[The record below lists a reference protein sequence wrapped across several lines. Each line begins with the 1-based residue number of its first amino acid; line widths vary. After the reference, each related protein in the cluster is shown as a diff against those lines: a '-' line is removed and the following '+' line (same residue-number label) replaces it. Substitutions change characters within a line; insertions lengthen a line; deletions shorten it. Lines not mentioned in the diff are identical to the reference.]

1 MISFRTP
8 RCMQFVSL
16 LVVAIPFA
24 ATYVSAQKASEECLR
39 TSSMRV
45 YSNAWLSKETG
56 DLNGFEVALKQTA
69 DSKIDALL
77 YVYEGGLSDGIPLPG
92 GASGNNVTIEGAWV
106 EHLVEYPSKKE
117 IIKTHQVKILGT
129 LDSKSFRGK
138 LTIRD
143 LSVDEDVKLRRVGN
157 IWPCKR

>member
-1 MISFRTP
+1 
-8 RCMQFVSL
+8 
-16 LVVAIPFA
+16 
-24 ATYVSAQKASEECLR
+24 
-39 TSSMRV
+39 MRV

-56 DLNGFEVALKQTA
+56 DLNGFELALKQTA

-77 YVYEGGLSDGIPLPG
+77 YFYEGGLSDGIPLPG

-117 IIKTHQVKILGT
+117 IINTHQVKILGT

-143 LSVDEDVKLRRVGN
+143 LSVDEDVKLKRVGN

>member
-1 MISFRTP
+1 MKSTVMIGFSILALLACAMGQRT
-8 RCMQFVSL
+8 SDN
-16 LVVAIPFA
+16 
-24 ATYVSAQKASEECLR
+24 ECAR

-45 YSNAWLSKETG
+45 YSNAWLSRETG
-56 DLNGFEVALKQTA
+56 DLNGFELALKRTA

-92 GASGNNVTIEGAWV
+92 GTSGNNVTIEGTWV

-117 IIKTHQVKILGT
+117 IIQTHQVKILGT
-129 LDSKSFRGK
+129 LDSKRFRGK
-138 LTIRD
+138 LTIGD
-143 LSVDEDVKLRRVGN
+143 LSVDEDVKLKRVGN